1 MTFVDRRFMGWSNGV
16 GYGGQAA
23 IVRIVDEVAVISVT
37 SGVAA
42 RLEVV
47 DPAFIRSRRGVRAV
61 CATRAGVGDDGGGN
75 VRVRRR
81 CGSRCL
87 PRAPPSRARCWPL
100 IRNTRTVFA
109 HSAAVDGLSSRG
121 RRDGRAQPDRGVGR
135 SGTACP
141 ADVFVVR
148 AGPPPFSIHPT
159 RGTK

>member
-81 CGSRCL
+81 R
-87 PRAPPSRARCWPL
+87 PVAD
-100 IRNTRTVFA
+100 
-109 HSAAVDGLSSRG
+109 HAVCRG
-121 RRDGRAQPDRGVGR
+121 RRLRGRA
-135 SGTACP
+135 
-141 ADVFVVR
+141 
-148 AGPPPFSIHPT
+148 AGP
-159 RGTK
+159 